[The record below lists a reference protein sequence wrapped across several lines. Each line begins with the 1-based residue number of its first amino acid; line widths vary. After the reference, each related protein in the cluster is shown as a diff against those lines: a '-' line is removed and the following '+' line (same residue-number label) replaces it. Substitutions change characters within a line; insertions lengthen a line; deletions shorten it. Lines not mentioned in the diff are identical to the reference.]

1 MSAGCC
7 GVQLH
12 VDEQPSVRLVP
23 GVYVPVPGPQGPQG
37 ETGPQGPQ
45 GPQGETGAT
54 GPQGPAGPTGA
65 TGPQG
70 QQGPKGDAFTYDD
83 FTPEQ
88 LAALTGPQGPQGETG
103 PKGDTGAQ
111 GPQGPQGEAGADYI
125 LTSADKAEIADT
137 VYHELV
143 NLAGGAY

>member
-23 GVYVPVPGPQGPQG
+23 GVYVPVPGPQG
-37 ETGPQGPQ
+37 
-45 GPQGETGAT
+45 ETGAT
-54 GPQGPAGPTGA
+54 GPQGQAGPTGA

-70 QQGPKGDAFTYDD
+70 EQGPKGDAFTYDD

-103 PKGDTGAQ
+103 PKGETGAQ